1 MSVDKPPRPSLVSGD
16 ITGSIRVQ
24 YLCCYLGRLT
34 HHSGQKSFGDPS
46 RHQSNRPTQALEHI
60 AVMTQTDTILI
71 TAGPYKFLANFED
84 AAPETVAQFKK
95 QLPYRQK
102 LIHVRWS
109 GEALWI
115 PLGEQKFNV
124 GFENH
129 TSHPNAGQ
137 ILLYPGGYS
146 ETEILFCYGGVHF
159 ASKMGVLAAN
169 HFLTIKE
176 GKENLNALGNL
187 VLWEGAKDVV
197 FEVADEEAYVCI
209 ENPTNMHLVL
219 TIPQQDQGIPQ
230 DIRRQCSR
238 KQALIIDV
246 AFESGIKI
254 ANP

>member
-1 MSVDKPPRPSLVSGD
+1 LSYSPK
-16 ITGSIRVQ
+16 
-24 YLCCYLGRLT
+24 
-34 HHSGQKSFGDPS
+34 HSHSSSQPCRK
-46 RHQSNRPTQALEHI
+46 
-60 AVMTQTDTILI
+60 QTRS
-71 TAGPYKFLANFED
+71 
-84 AAPETVAQFKK
+84 PETVAQFKK

-115 PLGEQKFNV
+115 PLGDQKFNV
-124 GFENH
+124 GFESH

-176 GKENLNALGNL
+176 GNENLNALGNL

-197 FEVADEEAYVCI
+197 FEVADEKAYVL
-209 ENPTNMHLVL
+209 TGDRQTYVL
-219 TIPQQDQGIPQ
+219 
-230 DIRRQCSR
+230 C
-238 KQALIIDV
+238 
-246 AFESGIKI
+246 
-254 ANP
+254 

>member
-1 MSVDKPPRPSLVSGD
+1 
-16 ITGSIRVQ
+16 
-24 YLCCYLGRLT
+24 
-34 HHSGQKSFGDPS
+34 
-46 RHQSNRPTQALEHI
+46 
-60 AVMTQTDTILI
+60 
-71 TAGPYKFLANFED
+71 
-84 AAPETVAQFKK
+84 
-95 QLPYRQK
+95 
-102 LIHVRWS
+102 
-109 GEALWI
+109 
-115 PLGEQKFNV
+115 
-124 GFENH
+124 
-129 TSHPNAGQ
+129 
-137 ILLYPGGYS
+137 
-146 ETEILFCYGGVHF
+146 
-159 ASKMGVLAAN
+159 MGVLAAN